1 MGPEREPVPV
11 HVEVAERAVSVQYG
25 DSHWVVEFAHDV
37 LGVQA
42 GDVVATA
49 AGEILKIDWE
59 KGEAKVYIEDFAY
72 AVREY
77 MRLHAIL
84 GAGDVASAKEI
95 LKGVP
100 IVDDE
105 PVQEHGPLNVR
116 AFVARREEGVR
127 LQGIAVS
134 SGDKVNLFSGWCNF
148 TCRKQEGRWRIV
160 WARMLSY

>member
-11 HVEVAERAVSVQYG
+11 HVEVADHRVIGQYG
-25 DSHWVVEFAHDV
+25 ETHWVVEFAHDV

-42 GDVVATA
+42 GRIGATV
-49 AGEILKIDWE
+49 AGELFEIDDE
-59 KGEAKVYIEDFAY
+59 NGEAKVYIDDFAY